1 MTDYLVDIQRIE
13 ELPVNLAE
21 DIIDTAKEIE
31 RLDGN
36 RSKYQQSENLL
47 TTEQYRTMQRLED
60 DIPDTIKNLND
71 MEMQDSMLK
80 NDMGYLEGE
89 KEDLKYARVEDTDNA
104 YRIRSVLIV
113 VLVLFLLIS
122 ITLFDIAGG
131 NRRNDCGDLLCRV
144 LYPVCKYQPARTG
157 KRRKA
162 SKGNLVTE

>member
-1 MTDYLVDIQRIE
+1 MAKNMYTVAGAGPCNEELALRIQAGDKNAAERLVSQNEGYLTELARAYTPWCEMEDMKQEYKLVTDYLVDIQRIE
-13 ELPVNLAE
+13 ELPVNLAV

-71 MEMQDSMLK
+71 MEMRDSMLK

-89 KEDLKYARVEDTDNA
+89 
-104 YRIRSVLIV
+104 
-113 VLVLFLLIS
+113 
-122 ITLFDIAGG
+122 
-131 NRRNDCGDLLCRV
+131 
-144 LYPVCKYQPARTG
+144 
-157 KRRKA
+157 
-162 SKGNLVTE
+162 